1 MEANSESN
9 MLFIEIIRTHI
20 PKEEAKL
27 STVVHEKPE
36 ETDDLET
43 SLKNKKQ
50 KAKGSKNH
58 MIDTLA
64 LRLPRVSY
72 VRQPLKIPK

>member
-1 MEANSESN
+1 M
-9 MLFIEIIRTHI
+9 FIEIIRTHI

-36 ETDDLET
+36 ETDDPES

-50 KAKGSKNH
+50 KEKVSKKPPH
-58 MIDTLA
+58 DTLA
-64 LRLPRVSY
+64 LRLPRVS
-72 VRQPLKIPK
+72 